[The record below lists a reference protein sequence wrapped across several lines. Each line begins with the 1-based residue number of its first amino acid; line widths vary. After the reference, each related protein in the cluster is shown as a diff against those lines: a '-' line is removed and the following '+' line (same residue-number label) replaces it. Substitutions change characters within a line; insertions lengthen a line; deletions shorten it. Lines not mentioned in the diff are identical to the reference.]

1 MNKLTLLLVN
11 QSQSTLTL
19 PVPLS
24 KQPALREIPST
35 TPTGLQKIM
44 KNTKSYKINQTQPS
58 HLPQGFGTYPITMTH
73 YLDTHAHPAQTR
85 KCVMVIG

>member
-24 KQPALREIPST
+24 KQPALREIPFT
-35 TPTGLQKIM
+35 TSIGLQKEM
-44 KNTKSYKINQTQPS
+44 KNIKSYKTTQILPN
-58 HLPQGFGTYPITMTH
+58 HLPQGFGTYPNTMTPCIH
-73 YLDTHAHPAQTR
+73 IYTPSTN
-85 KCVMVIG
+85 